1 MKNKQLGSILLIA
14 GTAIGAVT
22 LALPISMINLGFMGT
37 MILYTVC
44 WLFMYLSSLI
54 LSEVCFSQQSGTNFV
69 SLSELTMG
77 QVGKCLSWCS
87 YGLLL
92 ITLLMAYFSGLS
104 TLINFNNIFFD
115 QNIVGT
121 TLVALMVWLILIMG
135 TEFIDALNRLMI
147 YVLSTIICI
156 MLFVLSFRIEW
167 SNWLIAPINF
177 HEMFY
182 LLPLVITGFGFQV
195 VLPSIRGYLDKD
207 KTSINRVV
215 LIGSILPLVL
225 YVIWTTGLLTGLD
238 QVEISDIISHQDDAL
253 ALKVLLHDIMNKAI
267 VNCFV
272 FAAIVSSLLGVSLSL
287 ADFLSDAFKRS
298 LDWRLA
304 GLTVFVPW
312 LLVNL
317 VPAAFVEIL
326 RFGGLFV
333 AILLIL
339 IPCVM
344 LLILRKQKKIKHRI
358 APNNII
364 VACVLIFS
372 FVVILTEFV
381 Y

>member
-22 LALPISMINLGFMGT
+22 LALPISMSNLGFMGT
-37 MILYTVC
+37 MLLYVVC
-44 WLFMYLSSLI
+44 WLFMYLSGLI
-54 LSEVCFSQQSGTNFV
+54 LSEVCFSQPNGTSFV
-69 SLSELTMG
+69 SLAELTMG
-77 QVGKCLSWCS
+77 QVGKLLSWCS

-121 TLVALMVWLILIMG
+121 TLVALMVWLILVMG

-147 YVLSTIICI
+147 YVLATVIGI
-156 MLFVLSFRIEW
+156 MLLVLSFRMQW
-167 SNWLIAPINF
+167 SNWLSAPIDF
-177 HEMFY
+177 HAMAY
-182 LLPLVITGFGFQV
+182 LLPLVVTGFGFQV
-195 VLPSIRGYLDKD
+195 VVPSIRGYLDKEQ
-207 KTSINRVV
+207 KSIHHV
-215 LIGSILPLVL
+215 IFMGSVLPLML
-225 YVIWTTGLLTGLD
+225 YIIWTTGLLTGLD
-238 QVEISDIISHQDDAL
+238 QTEVSDIIRHQDDAL
-253 ALKVLLHDIMNKAI
+253 ALNVLLHDIMNKAL

-298 LDWRLA
+298 LDWRIA
-304 GLTVFVPW
+304 GLTVFIPW
-312 LLVNL
+312 LIVNIR
-317 VPAAFVEIL
+317 PAAFVQIL

-333 AILLIL
+333 AILNIL

-344 LLILRKQKKIKHRI
+344 LLILRKQKKIKHKI
-358 APNNII
+358 APSNVI
-364 VACVLIFS
+364 VAGVLVFS
-372 FVVILTEFV
+372 LIVIITEFI